1 MAFAR
6 ARDIARATVT
16 AALLASCMTAGT
28 VLAEGLLQFSR
39 EEIASILLH
48 GPWPP
53 PWARD
58 AGNRVSGKRE
68 AIEFG
73 ERLFFEPRLS
83 TDGRIACA
91 SCHVPELGWSDG
103 RARAVGVEETDRNTK
118 SVLNSRFNRWFGW
131 SGASDSLWAA
141 SIRPLLD
148 PREMGSAERHLA
160 ALVRTARD
168 LSCGYRSAFG
178 HAPPGDDETLIVDV
192 GKALAAFQETLVTGR
207 TAFDD
212 FRDAL
217 GREDRR
223 AAARFPL
230 AAQRGLRLFIG
241 TGRCN
246 LCHLGPRFTNA
257 EFDKVGIPVR
267 GVRGRFDWGR
277 YDGIKAVQAS
287 RFNLLT
293 RHNDDRTRANAVSTR
308 HVALNLEAYGAF
320 AVPGLRNVALT
331 APYMHDGSIASL
343 RDVVRH
349 YSEIDE
355 IKLHIAVSHPHPEP
369 GEPLPP
375 RPAQAVLGTLNL
387 TDAQVADLV
396 AFLETLTERKPWV
409 RRPPPRD
416 TSCR

>member
-1 MAFAR
+1 MRPAR
-6 ARDIARATVT
+6 TRGIARAAV
-16 AALLASCMTAGT
+16 AGALLALCAGRGAA
-28 VLAEGLLQFSR
+28 LADGLLPFTR
-39 EEIASILLH
+39 AEIASILQH

-53 PWARD
+53 PTVPD
-58 AGNRVSGKRE
+58 ASNRVSGKRE

-73 ERLFFEPRLS
+73 ERLFFDPRLS

-91 SCHVPELGWSDG
+91 SCHVPELGWSDR
-103 RARAVGVEETDRNTK
+103 RARAVGLEEADRNTK
-118 SVLNSRFNRWFGW
+118 SILNARFNRWFGW

-141 SIRPLLD
+141 SIRPLFD
-148 PREMGSAERHLA
+148 PREMGSAERHVTG
-160 ALVRTARD
+160 LVRSAPD
-168 LSCGYRSAFG
+168 LACGYRNAFG
-178 HAPPGDDETLIVDV
+178 RAPPADDEALIVDV

-217 GREDRR
+217 DRNDRR

-230 AAQRGLRLFIG
+230 AAQRGLRLFVG

-267 GVRGRFDWGR
+267 GARGRFDWGR
-277 YDGIKAVQAS
+277 YDGIKALQAN

-293 RHNDDRTRANAVSTR
+293 RHNDDRARATAVSTR
-308 HVALNLEAYGAF
+308 HVTLNLEAYGAF
-320 AVPGLRNVALT
+320 AVPGLRSVALT

-343 RDVVRH
+343 REVVRH

-355 IKLHIAVSHPHPEP
+355 IKLHMAASQPHPEP

-375 RPAQAVLGTLNL
+375 QPATTVLQTLNL
-387 TDAQVADLV
+387 TEPQIADVV
-396 AFLETLTERKPWV
+396 AFLETLTER
-409 RRPPPRD
+409 RPTLRGPA
-416 TSCR
+416 TTAVSCR